1 MLDHNIRAI
10 HKFFNGVYCPTD
22 VVVIRVERMPVISI
36 VELMVNAIVIAKAI
50 IKQQLRFVDQFQ
62 VVVGDVV
69 DIIFKHD
76 LD

>member
-1 MLDHNIRAI
+1 
-10 HKFFNGVYCPTD
+10 
-22 VVVIRVERMPVISI
+22 MPVISI